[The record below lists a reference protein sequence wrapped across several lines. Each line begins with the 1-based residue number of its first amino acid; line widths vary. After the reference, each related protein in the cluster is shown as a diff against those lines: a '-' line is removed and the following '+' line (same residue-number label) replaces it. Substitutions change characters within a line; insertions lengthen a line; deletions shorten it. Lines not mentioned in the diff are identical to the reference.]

1 MRPPHLARHLMLL
14 SALLG
19 GVATVQAADQALLIG
34 VGDYQ
39 SLEPP
44 LPGIPLDI
52 MTMRETAYLL
62 GFDKIT
68 ELQGKQATLAAI
80 RQALKQFATQV
91 GPNDR
96 VLIYFSGHGSSVP
109 DQNSDEEDK
118 QDEAWL
124 TYDTQLRDDENGQYL
139 ETLLLDDEVED
150 LLKQIPSKNILVALD
165 ACHSGTATKGLSL
178 NPSGVLGEADRQPK
192 VFKYKGM
199 WDQKGASPKG
209 TATVNDKVATFSA
222 AADDEESVATSKG
235 SIFTLGLGHAVK
247 SLAVAGRN
255 SVTLGELRDSVSQ
268 YIKAS
273 SYNSF
278 HPQVS
283 SANKIIQIRPIK
295 PATTPDNH
303 LATSQWQA
311 ISALAKQLPPL
322 KVKAN
327 KQKHVINKDSL
338 ELDMNL
344 PFDGYLNIVSI
355 DSADKTTIL
364 FPNEAYRENQV
375 KAGDF
380 HFPSEEMTFDLPAI
394 DQPGAALTVVFL
406 TRKPLDSY
414 VNGTG
419 FLDTKGGVD
428 HKFREFS
435 AKAMESIKALVIRR
449 STSDNQDA
457 NEEQYAGIV
466 KTQVIRK

>member
-1 MRPPHLARHLMLL
+1 MRNPNLATHFILL

-19 GVATVQAADQALLIG
+19 GATVQAADQALLIG

-52 MTMRETAYLL
+52 ITMRETAYLL

-68 ELQGKQATLAAI
+68 ELQGKQATLKGI
-80 RQALKQFATQV
+80 RQTLKQFASQV

-109 DQNSDEEDK
+109 DQNSDEEDN

-124 TYDTQLRDDENGQYL
+124 TYDTQLRDDENGQHL

-178 NPSGVLGEADRQPK
+178 NPSGVLGEADIQPK

-199 WDQKGASPKG
+199 WATKGAIQKK
-209 TATVNDKVATFSA
+209 AAANENVATFSA

-235 SIFTLGLGHAVK
+235 SIFTLGLGHTIK
-247 SLAVAGRN
+247 SLAKAGRN
-255 SVTLGELRDSVSQ
+255 SVSLGELRDSVSQ
-268 YIKAS
+268 YISAS
-273 SYNSF
+273 GNNSF

-283 SANKIIQIRPIK
+283 STNKIIQIRPIK
-295 PATTPDNH
+295 PVTTPDNH

-327 KQKHVINKDSL
+327 KQKHVINQDSL

-364 FPNEAYRENQV
+364 FPNEAHRDNYV

-394 DQPGAALTVVFL
+394 DQPGPVLTFVFL
-406 TRKPLDSY
+406 TREPLDSY
-414 VNGTG
+414 VSGTG

-449 STSDNQDA
+449 SSSDNQGA

>member
-1 MRPPHLARHLMLL
+1 MRNPNLATHFILL

-19 GVATVQAADQALLIG
+19 GATVQAADQALLIG

-39 SLEPP
+39 SLDQP
-44 LPGIPLDI
+44 LQGIPLDI
-52 MTMRETAYLL
+52 HTMQETARLL

-68 ELQGKQATLAAI
+68 KLQDKQATLAAI
-80 RQALKQFATQV
+80 TQTLKQFATQV

-96 VLIYFSGHGSSVP
+96 VLIYFSGHGYHVP
-109 DQNSDEEDK
+109 DQNGDEDDEW
-118 QDEAWL
+118 DEAWL
-124 TYDTQLRDDENGQYL
+124 TYDTQFNDDDKI
-139 ETLLLDDEVED
+139 ETLLLDDDVD
-150 LLKQIPSKNILVALD
+150 KLLKQIPSKNILVILD
-165 ACHSGTATKGLSL
+165 SCFSGTATKGLSL
-178 NPSGVLGEADRQPK
+178 SPAGVLGEADIQPK
-192 VFKYKGM
+192 VFEHKGI
-199 WDQKGASPKG
+199 WTQKAPAKKG
-209 TATVNDKVATFSA
+209 PTTVNDNVTTFSA
-222 AADDEESVATSKG
+222 AADDEKSVATSKG

-247 SLAVAGRN
+247 SLALAERN

-268 YIKAS
+268 YINAS
-273 SYNSF
+273 GNNPF

-295 PATTPDNH
+295 PVTTPDNH
-303 LATSQWQA
+303 LATSQWQT

-327 KQKHVINKDSL
+327 KQKHVINQDSL

-364 FPNEAYRENQV
+364 FPNEAHRENQV

-380 HFPSEEMTFDLPAI
+380 HFPSEEMTFGLPAI

-406 TRKPLDSY
+406 TREPLDSY

-449 STSDNQDA
+449 SSSDSQGA